1 MLNVNLI
8 GNLGADAQIKNKNG
22 QNFLAF
28 NVAHTS
34 YVTKSNGERTEV
46 TQWVSVSMTH
56 FSDKLVSYLKKGQKV
71 FVYGK
76 IYTKIWYD
84 VNNKPNVG
92 INVLADNLELCGGVK
107 PVQPQNN
114 NTANEFDNPF

>member
-34 YVTKSNGERTEV
+34 YVNKSNGERTEV
-46 TQWVSVSMTH
+46 TQWVSVSMSH
-56 FSDKLVSYLKKGQKV
+56 YSDKLASYLKKGQKV
-71 FVYGK
+71 YVTGK
-76 IYTKIWYD
+76 LYTKIWFD
-84 VNNKPNVG
+84 INNKPNVG
-92 INVLADNLELCGGVK
+92 LNVLADMLELCGGVK
-107 PVQPQNN
+107 LEQDKTN
-114 NTANEFDNPF
+114 NTDNESNLPF